1 MRILREPRK
10 QRRDDCTIDMNFVKH
25 TVLCGWWFACAAAS
39 AAGLVPGGHVADF
52 TLADQSGAT
61 HELYALSSKKAIVIM
76 TVSNGCPIVRL
87 AIPVMREIRARYESR
102 DVEFLLLNP
111 TLQDTREAVMQEA
124 AEFGFGMT
132 ILMDD
137 KQTVGEAWGVN
148 RTAEVFV
155 IDPKTWMMV
164 YHGPIDDRLNYETQ
178 RPVHH
183 PYLTEALD
191 AVLAN
196 KPVAVASV
204 VSPGCLINFP
214 HRKHSY

>member
-10 QRRDDCTIDMNFVKH
+10 RRRDNRTIEMNFVKH
-25 TVLCGWWFACAAAS
+25 TMLCGWLACAAAS
-39 AAGLVPGGHVADF
+39 AGVLVPGGHVADF
-52 TLADQSGAT
+52 TLADQAGAT

-87 AIPVMREIRARYESR
+87 AIPVMREIRGRYESR

-111 TLQDTREAVMQEA
+111 TLQDTRDAVMKEA

-132 ILMDD
+132 ILMDV
-137 KQTVGEAWGVN
+137 KQAVGEAWGVN

-183 PYLTEALD
+183 AYLTEALD
-191 AVLAN
+191 AVLDN
-196 KPVAVASV
+196 KQVAVSAV

-214 HRKHSY
+214 DRKHRY

>member
-1 MRILREPRK
+1 
-10 QRRDDCTIDMNFVKH
+10 MNFVKH
-25 TVLCGWWFACAAAS
+25 TMLCGWWVACAAAS
-39 AAGLVPGGHVADF
+39 AAVLVPGGHVADF
-52 TLADQSGAT
+52 TLADQAGAT
-61 HELYALSSKKAIVIM
+61 HELYALSGKKAIVIM

-111 TLQDTREAVMQEA
+111 TLQDTRDAVMQEA

-196 KPVAVASV
+196 KPVAVSSV

-214 HRKHSY
+214 DRKHRY

>member
-1 MRILREPRK
+1 M
-10 QRRDDCTIDMNFVKH
+10 
-25 TVLCGWWFACAAAS
+25 LCGWWVACAAAP
-39 AAGLVPGGHVADF
+39 AAVLVPGGHVADF

-111 TLQDTREAVMQEA
+111 TLQDTRDAVMKEA

-191 AVLAN
+191 AVLAD
-196 KPVAVASV
+196 KPVAISSV

-214 HRKHSY
+214 DRKHRY